1 MSINVLLSG
10 IKEIVNNYFNFQIKV
25 NVKIQLI
32 FKYFSFI

>member
-25 NVKIQLI
+25 NVQIQLI